1 MSTYFDH
8 IMDHSHDRSNSQQRG
23 RIALDLEH
31 ENILEE
37 DERRIDIR
45 ICILYGVEAEEAK
58 EIHTNYHSNRL
69 YFLLRDRA
77 RKHGMTE
84 STFLERLKS
93 LNIYH
98 YAYIVSRGQLM
109 EMAAVDVLYKGL
121 CNSEYNEANNFDDRY
136 ISFYG

>member
-1 MSTYFDH
+1 
-8 IMDHSHDRSNSQQRG
+8 MDNSHNHSKSQQRG

-37 DERRIDIR
+37 DERRIDTK

-58 EIHTNYHSNRL
+58 EIHANYHSDRL

-84 STFLERLKS
+84 STFLEKLES
-93 LNIYH
+93 LNFYS
-98 YAYIVSRGQLM
+98 YANMVSRGQLM
-109 EMAAVDVLYKGL
+109 EMAAVDILYKGL
-121 CNSEYNEANNFDDRY
+121 CNSENNGRNNLDDRY

>member
-1 MSTYFDH
+1 
-8 IMDHSHDRSNSQQRG
+8 MDDSHNHSKSQQRG

-37 DERRIDIR
+37 DERRIDTK

-58 EIHTNYHSNRL
+58 EIHANYHSDRL

-77 RKHGMTE
+77 RNHGMTE
-84 STFLERLKS
+84 STFLEKLES
-93 LNIYH
+93 LNFYS
-98 YAYIVSRGQLM
+98 YAYMVSRGHLM
-109 EMAAVDVLYKGL
+109 EMAAVDILYKGL
-121 CNSEYNEANNFDDRY
+121 CNSENSGHDVFDDRY

>member
-1 MSTYFDH
+1 
-8 IMDHSHDRSNSQQRG
+8 MDDSHNHSKNQQRG

-37 DERRIDIR
+37 DERRIDTK

-58 EIHTNYHSNRL
+58 EIHANYHSDRL

-84 STFLERLKS
+84 STFLEKLES
-93 LNIYH
+93 LNFYS
-98 YAYIVSRGQLM
+98 YAYMVSRGQLM
-109 EMAAVDVLYKGL
+109 EMAAVDILYKGL
-121 CNSEYNEANNFDDRY
+121 CNPENSGHDGFDDRY

>member
-1 MSTYFDH
+1 
-8 IMDHSHDRSNSQQRG
+8 MDHSQDRPSSRQRG
-23 RIALDLEH
+23 RVALDLEH

-37 DERRIDIR
+37 DERRIDVR
-45 ICILYGVEAEEAK
+45 ICTLYGVEAEEAK
-58 EIHTNYHSNRL
+58 EIHTNYHSHRL
-69 YFLLRDRA
+69 YSLLLDRA

-93 LNIYH
+93 LNFYH

-121 CNSEYNEANNFDDRY
+121 CKSENNGPDNLDDRY

>member
-1 MSTYFDH
+1 
-8 IMDHSHDRSNSQQRG
+8 MDDSHNHSKRQQRG

-37 DERRIDIR
+37 DERRIDTK

-58 EIHTNYHSNRL
+58 EIHANYHSDRL

-84 STFLERLKS
+84 STFLEKLES
-93 LNIYH
+93 LNFYD
-98 YAYIVSRGQLM
+98 YAYVVSRGELM
-109 EMAAVDVLYKGL
+109 EMAAVDILYKVL
-121 CNSEYNEANNFDDRY
+121 CNSENNGPSNFDDRY
-136 ISFYG
+136 VSFYG

>member
-1 MSTYFDH
+1 M
-8 IMDHSHDRSNSQQRG
+8 MDHSPDRQHRG
-23 RIALDLEH
+23 RVALDLEH

-37 DERRIDIR
+37 EERRIDMR

-58 EIHTNYHSNRL
+58 EIHTNYHSHRL
-69 YFLLRDRA
+69 YSLLLARA

-84 STFLERLKS
+84 ATFLERLES
-93 LNIYH
+93 LNFYH

-109 EMAAVDVLYKGL
+109 EMAAVDVLYKVL
-121 CNSEYNEANNFDDRY
+121 CRPENNGPNNFDDRY

>member
-1 MSTYFDH
+1 MENSD
-8 IMDHSHDRSNSQQRG
+8 DSSKSQQRG

-37 DERRIDIR
+37 NERRIDTK

-58 EIHTNYHSNRL
+58 EIHTNYHSHRL

-84 STFLERLKS
+84 STFLERLES
-93 LNIYH
+93 LNFYH
-98 YAYIVSRGQLM
+98 YAYGVSRGELM
-109 EMAAVDVLYKGL
+109 EMAAVDILYKEL
-121 CNSEYNEANNFDDRY
+121 CNSVNNGASNFDDRY
-136 ISFYG
+136 VSFYG

>member
-1 MSTYFDH
+1 
-8 IMDHSHDRSNSQQRG
+8 MDNSHNHSKSQQRG

-37 DERRIDIR
+37 DERRIDTK
-45 ICILYGVEAEEAK
+45 ICILYGVEVEEAK
-58 EIHTNYHSNRL
+58 EIHANYHSDRL

-84 STFLERLKS
+84 STFLEKLES
-93 LNIYH
+93 LNFYS
-98 YAYIVSRGQLM
+98 YAYMVSRGQLM
-109 EMAAVDVLYKGL
+109 EMAAVDILYKGL
-121 CNSEYNEANNFDDRY
+121 CNSENNGRNNFDDRY

>member
-1 MSTYFDH
+1 
-8 IMDHSHDRSNSQQRG
+8 MDNSHDSSNSQQRG

-37 DERRIDIR
+37 DERRIDIK
-45 ICILYGVEAEEAK
+45 ICTLYGVGAEEAK
-58 EIHTNYHSNRL
+58 EIHTNYHSHRL

-84 STFLERLKS
+84 STFLERLERLKF
-93 LNIYH
+93 YH
-98 YAYIVSRGQLM
+98 FAYVVSRGELM
-109 EMAAVDVLYKGL
+109 EMAAVDILYKGL
-121 CNSEYNEANNFDDRY
+121 CNAENNGPSNYDDRY

>member
-1 MSTYFDH
+1 MG
-8 IMDHSHDRSNSQQRG
+8 HSDDRSNGQQRG

-31 ENILEE
+31 ENISKE
-37 DERRIDIR
+37 DERRIDTR

-58 EIHTNYHSNRL
+58 EIHTNYHSHRL
-69 YFLLRDRA
+69 YLLLRDRA

-98 YAYIVSRGQLM
+98 FAYIVSQGQLM

-121 CNSEYNEANNFDDRY
+121 YNSEYHDPDDRY

>member
-1 MSTYFDH
+1 MIVES
-8 IMDHSHDRSNSQQRG
+8 MDNSHNRSKSQQRG

-37 DERRIDIR
+37 DERRIDPK

-58 EIHTNYHSNRL
+58 EIHANYHSDRL
-69 YFLLRDRA
+69 YFLLRERA

-84 STFLERLKS
+84 PTFLEKLDS
-93 LNIYH
+93 LNFYS
-98 YAYIVSRGQLM
+98 YAYMVSRGQLM
-109 EMAAVDVLYKGL
+109 EMAAVDILYKGL
-121 CNSEYNEANNFDDRY
+121 CYSENNGPNNFDDRY

>member
-1 MSTYFDH
+1 
-8 IMDHSHDRSNSQQRG
+8 MDNSHNHSKSQQRG

-37 DERRIDIR
+37 DERRIDTK

-58 EIHTNYHSNRL
+58 EIHANYHSDRL

-84 STFLERLKS
+84 STFLEKLES
-93 LNIYH
+93 LNFYP
-98 YAYIVSRGQLM
+98 YAYMVSRGQLM
-109 EMAAVDVLYKGL
+109 EMAAVDILYKGL
-121 CNSEYNEANNFDDRY
+121 CNSENHGPNDFDDRY

>member
-1 MSTYFDH
+1 MG
-8 IMDHSHDRSNSQQRG
+8 HSDDRSNSQQRG

-31 ENILEE
+31 ENISKE
-37 DERRIDIR
+37 DERRIDTR

-58 EIHTNYHSNRL
+58 EIHTNYHSHRL
-69 YFLLRDRA
+69 YLLLRDRA

-98 YAYIVSRGQLM
+98 FAYIVSQGQLM

-121 CNSEYNEANNFDDRY
+121 YNSEYKDRDDRY

>member
-1 MSTYFDH
+1 MIVES
-8 IMDHSHDRSNSQQRG
+8 MDNSHNRSKSQQRG

-31 ENILEE
+31 KNILEE
-37 DERRIDIR
+37 DERRIDTK

-58 EIHTNYHSNRL
+58 EIHANYHSDRL

-84 STFLERLKS
+84 PTFLEKLES
-93 LNIYH
+93 LNFYS
-98 YAYIVSRGQLM
+98 YAYNVSRGQLM
-109 EMAAVDVLYKGL
+109 EMAAVDILYKGL
-121 CNSEYNEANNFDDRY
+121 CNSENNGPNNFDDRY

>member
-1 MSTYFDH
+1 
-8 IMDHSHDRSNSQQRG
+8 MDNSHNHSKSQQRG

-37 DERRIDIR
+37 DERRIDTK

-58 EIHTNYHSNRL
+58 EIHANYHSDRL

-84 STFLERLKS
+84 STFLEKLES
-93 LNIYH
+93 LNFYS
-98 YAYIVSRGQLM
+98 YSYMVSRGQLM
-109 EMAAVDVLYKGL
+109 EMAAVDILYKGL
-121 CNSEYNEANNFDDRY
+121 CNSENNGRNNLDDRY